1 MDRKAQETLLILLSV
16 SLLVNYVETMV
27 VPAVPKIQQDFSTTE
42 TLVAWVTSAF
52 TIVGAVVSP
61 IFGKLG
67 DIYGK
72 RRMFLLSM
80 GFYTVAVIM
89 AGFSPNIYFLIA
101 ARALQGLGFA
111 VFPLSLAIITDVLP
125 PEMIA
130 TAQGIISGTMG
141 IGTALGLVVGA
152 FIDQDLGWQY
162 AFHIAFVISLL
173 LFFLAVKMVPHTGVR
188 KKATIDYVGF
198 STLTAGVT
206 LILIYLTQESSW
218 GWFSLQSLSLLIP
231 GIAFLGAFGWYEP
244 RAKSPVIELRL
255 LKIRNVLAA
264 NIAGLVSGIMI
275 LALFYGIIYYTQLP
289 HPFGLDLDVISAGLT
304 LAPSTLVMFIIGPL
318 LGRLINKIG
327 PKPILAIGSLVMML
341 GFYMLI
347 VNRSTP
353 SDVTI
358 DSMVGMVGLLCL
370 MIPIVN
376 MISVSLPQE
385 DRGVGIGMNTLIRNI
400 GSAVGPVITT
410 SIMSSYQGAFVLPFD
425 GTYMVEILPSSTAFD
440 LIFTV
445 GIVMAVLN
453 LVIAMT
459 VRNYRFQAREQKK
472 AVLTEAK

>member
-1 MDRKAQETLLILLSV
+1 MDKKAQETLLILLSV

-80 GFYTVAVIM
+80 GFYTVAVVM

-445 GIVMAVLN
+445 GIAMAVLN

>member
-80 GFYTVAVIM
+80 GFYTVAVVM

-445 GIVMAVLN
+445 GIAMAVLN

>member
-1 MDRKAQETLLILLSV
+1 LLSV

-80 GFYTVAVIM
+80 GFYTVAVVM

-445 GIVMAVLN
+445 GIAMAVLN

>member
-1 MDRKAQETLLILLSV
+1 MDKKAQETLIILISV
-16 SLLVNYVETMV
+16 SLLINYVETMV
-27 VPAVPKIQQDFSTTE
+27 VPAVPKIQQDFGTTE

-61 IFGKLG
+61 VFGKLG
-67 DIYGK
+67 DLYGK
-72 RRMFLLSM
+72 RRVYLLSM
-80 GFYTVAVIM
+80 VFYTFAVVM

-101 ARALQGLGFA
+101 ARAIQGLGFA
-111 VFPLSLAIITDVLP
+111 MFPLSLAIITDILP

-162 AFHIAFVISLL
+162 AFHIAFIISLIL
-173 LFFLAVKMVPHTGVR
+173 LFAAIKLVPETGVR
-188 KKATIDYVGF
+188 KKAVIDYVGF
-198 STLTAGVT
+198 GTLTAGVT

-218 GWFSLQSLSLLIP
+218 GWFSIQSLSLLVP
-231 GIAFLGAFGWYEP
+231 GIAFLGFFGWYEQ
-244 RAKSPVIELRL
+244 RVKNPVIELRL
-255 LKIRNVLAA
+255 LKIRNVMVA
-264 NIAGLVSGIMI
+264 NVAGLISGIMI

-289 HPFGLDLDVISAGLT
+289 HPFGLDLDIISAGLT
-304 LAPSTLVMFIIGPL
+304 LAPSTLVMFVVGPL
-318 LGRLINKIG
+318 LGRMINRVG
-327 PKPILAIGSLVMML
+327 PKPIIASGSLVMML
-341 GFYMLI
+341 GFYLLI
-347 VNRSTP
+347 VNRATP
-353 SDVTI
+353 LDVTL
-358 DSMVGMVGLLCL
+358 DTVVGMVGLLCL

-376 MISVSLPQE
+376 MISVSLPPE

-425 GTYMVEILPSSTAFD
+425 GTYMVEILPNSTAFN

-445 GIVMAVLN
+445 GIGMAILN
-453 LVIAMT
+453 LLIAMT
-459 VRNYRFQAREQKK
+459 VKNYRFQAKPMKEVV
-472 AVLTEAK
+472 AEAK